1 MHASTCAPDWGPAE
15 HHARDACCSHG
26 EWQVAPDCPT
36 QAPRCAR
43 DECCSLEKQRS
54 LSNQLP
60 RSSLFIEIEIPW
72 QSPGKSWSASDGTW
86 QTSFHLFTSQEPT
99 LEPIVLAIG
108 NQHWLHARTGWNQV
122 EPTLEPIVLA
132 IESQHWLHV
141 CRGWNQVGPSGT
153 NSGTNHF
160 RDRRPALATCV
171 QKLEPSGTKGGTKPF
186 ANLCCQNHLPAPASN
201 YNTI

>member
-1 MHASTCAPDWGPAE
+1 MCPRDVFCLIQPLCVQIPTCFLIVRKVSTRPFFKFCHAAHYIKLSRKYIMHASACAPDWGPAE

-60 RSSLFIEIEIPW
+60 RSSLFIEIETPW

-86 QTSFHLFTSQEPT
+86 QTSFH
-99 LEPIVLAIG
+99 V
-108 NQHWLHARTGWNQV
+108 
-122 EPTLEPIVLA
+122 
-132 IESQHWLHV
+132 
-141 CRGWNQVGPSGT
+141 
-153 NSGTNHF
+153 
-160 RDRRPALATCV
+160 
-171 QKLEPSGTKGGTKPF
+171 F
-186 ANLCCQNHLPAPASN
+186 A
-201 YNTI
+201 